1 MNWTQETVIT
11 RAPDSKSMKAAEGL
25 AKPAKWLTLGKTDT
39 LLWGLFQGSSP
50 RPYETQVDTNRKR
63 FECSCP
69 SRKQPCKHALALG
82 LMYANNA
89 DDFNEEPAP
98 AWVNVLPSDAAGNDA
113 DDGEAVPSEP
123 FPELPESW
131 QEVLGGELE
140 QPYMRDLGEFLLNE
154 RATQTIYPKHGDV
167 FNALVYTPYDEVK
180 VLILGQ
186 DPYHGPRQAHGL
198 SFSVQPGIA
207 TPPSLR
213 NIFKELVDD
222 MGVEQPT
229 EGYLKPWAEEGVL
242 MLNAVLTVRRG
253 EANSHK
259 NKGWEKFTDAVI
271 SAVNAKNERVVFILW
286 GAYAQ
291 KKLELID
298 ESQHT
303 VIKSVH
309 PSPLAARGG
318 FFGSKPFS
326 AANAA
331 LEEAGREPVNWDL
344 GDSVPF

>member
-1 MNWTQETVIT
+1 MDWTQETVIT
-11 RAPDSKSMKAAEGL
+11 RAPDSKSMKAAETL
-25 AKPAKWLTLGKTDT
+25 AKPDKWLTLGKTDA
-39 LLWGLFQGSSP
+39 LVWGLFQGSSL
-50 RPYETQVDTNRKR
+50 RPYETQVDTGRKR

-82 LMYANNA
+82 LMYANDA
-89 DDFNEEPAP
+89 DTFAEEPAP
-98 AWVNVLPSDAAGNDA
+98 AWVNVLPSDAAGNEDES
-113 DDGEAVPSEP
+113 GESLPSEP

-131 QEVLGGELE
+131 REVLAGELE
-140 QPYMRDLGEFLLNE
+140 QPYMQELGDFLLHE

-167 FNALVYTPYDEVK
+167 FNALVYTPYDKVK

-186 DPYHGPRQAHGL
+186 DPYHGPRQAHGM
-198 SFSVQPGIA
+198 SFSVQPGIPI
-207 TPPSLR
+207 PPSLR

-222 MGVEQPT
+222 MGIEQPT
-229 EGYLKPWAEEGVL
+229 EGYLEPWGEQGVL

-259 NKGWEKFTDAVI
+259 NKGWETFTNAI
-271 SAVNAKNERVVFILW
+271 IKAVNAKNERVVFILW

-298 ESQHT
+298 TSKHT
-303 VIKSVH
+303 VITSVH

-326 AANAA
+326 QANAA
-331 LEEAGREPVNWDL
+331 LEEAGREPVDWSLED
-344 GDSVPF
+344 GTPF